1 MLKFSVNGIVGTS
14 PAHLLEAPSEDDISE
29 SKGKMLT
36 IPEECCHG
44 GSIAQIPCQC
54 PITLIARS
62 YQLSDGRA
70 EMKKTLNCG
79 FHLWP
84 DLTEN
89 LLNNLPGLVPVSSE
103 LLIYICVNLSQF
115 LERQDLE
122 FFPLSLV
129 VAVLLLVSWVSR

>member
-1 MLKFSVNGIVGTS
+1 
-14 PAHLLEAPSEDDISE
+14 
-29 SKGKMLT
+29 
-36 IPEECCHG
+36 
-44 GSIAQIPCQC
+44 
-54 PITLIARS
+54 
-62 YQLSDGRA
+62 
-70 EMKKTLNCG
+70 MKKTLNCG

-129 VAVLLLVSWVSR
+129 VAVLLGELGGSVSKMWRILRLDKSHTIYLSTPTTLPEILGARKEMDLGKGSS